1 MIEGLV
7 EKLLLSYFGDYI
19 DNLDKNKLKVGVCTY
34 TNIYIITYN
43 NNTYSYGQVV

>member
-34 TNIYIITYN
+34 IYIYIITLLI
-43 NNTYSYGQVV
+43 VMVR

>member
-34 TNIYIITYN
+34 IYIYIYIITLLI
-43 NNTYSYGQVV
+43 VMVR